1 MGTYRYDDF
10 LTAAKE
16 KNMGVGSGFSQ
27 ADWNLAEKNPDAGMS
42 ILNAKLAYGNAK
54 TPEEKAKYNQMA
66 EQIRSAYG
74 NYTGGTSGADF
85 YLNKPSPG
93 SFDMEA
99 APTFSYDVE
108 DDPVYAAYRKQYARE
123 GSRATQDALGAA
135 ASATGGIPSSYAAA
149 AASQAG
155 DYYASQLSDKVPEL
169 YQQAYNR
176 YLGELSQY
184 NTDRNFRYGQ
194 YVDEVNSQTADRQ
207 EALQNALYGAQYGDY
222 GKLAELGYDVSNI
235 PTEYQKR
242 FDLAN
247 LAGQYGDY
255 GKLKELL
262 GISADM
268 QDKNID
274 LLYNLALAKA
284 QLGDYSYLDKL
295 LEQYF

>member
-1 MGTYRYDDF
+1 MCIRD
-10 LTAAKE
+10 
-16 KNMGVGSGFSQ
+16 S
-27 ADWNLAEKNPDAGMS
+27 
-42 ILNAKLAYGNAK
+42 AK

-123 GSRATQDALGAA
+123 GSRATQDALGTA

-184 NTDRNFRYGQ
+184 NTDLSLIHILPFLPVLVSVTVSDAVPVSVIAPVLVPVTVLVTVWPFRSR
-194 YVDEVNSQTADRQ
+194 V
-207 EALQNALYGAQYGDY
+207 
-222 GKLAELGYDVSNI
+222 
-235 PTEYQKR
+235 R
-242 FDLAN
+242 F
-247 LAGQYGDY
+247 
-255 GKLKELL
+255 LL
-262 GISADM
+262 SMVTPLVKVMPAVICSV
-268 QDKNID
+268 
-274 LLYNLALAKA
+274 LPSLAL
-284 QLGDYSYLDKL
+284 
-295 LEQYF
+295 